1 MSWRNILL
9 TGTTGFIGS
18 ELRPR
23 LKERGYKVFSLERYV
38 TGRLGK
44 NLTLPEELWYADLR
58 DVYSLTKC
66 IQKVKPDIVIHLG
79 ALTSV
84 GYSYM
89 HPQETI
95 ETNLL
100 GTINLA
106 ELCMRHIPNF
116 QQFIFA
122 SSAEVY
128 GVCNQKLKTESNPR
142 LVPNSPY
149 SVSKHAAEKYLTYMH
164 RAFNFPV
171 TIMRFFNSY
180 GRKHDRGF
188 VVEKTIY
195 QMLHE
200 KECSL
205 GDPEP
210 VRDFLYFNDQLEAYL
225 AALENPKAIGER
237 FNVCSG
243 VGTSIRE
250 LVDLTARLTGFE
262 GDVVWRRMP
271 KRPLDIMHLVG
282 SNKKIKREL
291 GIPDPM
297 SLEDGLSKTIE
308 WWRNETGEDT

>member
-38 TGRLGK
+38 TGRIGK
-44 NLTLPEELWYADLR
+44 NMTLPEELWYADLR

-89 HPQETI
+89 HPQETL

-100 GTINLA
+100 GTVNLA

-116 QQFIFA
+116 QQFIYA

-142 LVPNSPY
+142 LIPNSPY
-149 SVSKHAAEKYLTYMH
+149 SVSKYAAEKYLMYMH
-164 RAFNFPV
+164 KAFNFPV
-171 TIMRFFNSY
+171 TLLRFFNSY
-180 GRKHDRGF
+180 GRKRDKWF
-188 VVEKTIY
+188 VVEKIIY

-200 KECSL
+200 KECQL

-210 VRDFLYFNDQLEAYL
+210 VRDFLYYTDQLEAYL
-225 AALENPKAIGER
+225 AALENPKAIGET
-237 FNVCSG
+237 FNVSSG

-250 LVDLTARLTGFE
+250 LAELTASLTGFE
-262 GDVVWRRMP
+262 GDVVWRQMP

-282 SNKKIKREL
+282 SNQKIKRVLKVPE
-291 GIPDPM
+291 PM
-297 SLEDGLSKTIE
+297 CLEEGLKKTIE
-308 WWRNETGEDT
+308 LWRNETGETT

>member
-1 MSWRNILL
+1 LSWRNILL

-18 ELRPR
+18 ELRPLLR
-23 LKERGYKVFSLERYV
+23 ERGYKVYSLERYV
-38 TGRLGK
+38 TGRIGK
-44 NLTLPEELWYADLR
+44 NVTPPEELWFSDLR

-79 ALTSV
+79 ALTAV

-89 HPQETI
+89 HPQETL

-100 GTINLA
+100 GTVNLA
-106 ELCMRHIPNF
+106 ELCMRHVPNF
-116 QQFIFA
+116 QQFIYA

-128 GVCNQKLKTESNPR
+128 GVCTQKLKSESNPR

-149 SVSKHAAEKYLTYMH
+149 SVSKYAAEKYLAYMH
-164 RAFNFPV
+164 KAFNFPV
-171 TIMRFFNSY
+171 TTLRFFNSY
-180 GRKHDRGF
+180 GRKRDRWF
-188 VVEKTIY
+188 VVEKTVY

-200 KECSL
+200 EECRL

-210 VRDFLYFNDQLEAYL
+210 VRDFLHYTDQLEAYL
-225 AALENPKAIGER
+225 AALENRKAIGET

-250 LVDLTARLTGFE
+250 LADLTAELTDFK
-262 GDVVWRRMP
+262 GDTVWRQMP

-282 SNKKIKREL
+282 SNQKIRRALRTPE
-291 GIPDPM
+291 PM
-297 SLEDGLSKTIE
+297 PLKDGLEKTIE
-308 WWRNETGEDT
+308 WWRNEV